1 MDRPPAG
8 KCSTVCPGAG
18 VVAGVSGTAF
28 GATWLSGTRCW
39 LDTSIFETDP
49 GLAADSSKKTGPR
62 TYCLRGPAESLQHYR
77 SNLAFQVTSPGLPI
91 RFQQRL
97 QDSYTARYATSNLG
111 AMGLSPFA
119 SIIAAA
125 LRHRL
130 CRNAGRSWR

>member
-1 MDRPPAG
+1 LLRGRGRRLASPA
-8 KCSTVCPGAG
+8 PH
-18 VVAGVSGTAF
+18 F
-28 GATWLSGTRCW
+28 GATWLLGTRCG

-49 GLAADSSKKTGPR
+49 GPR